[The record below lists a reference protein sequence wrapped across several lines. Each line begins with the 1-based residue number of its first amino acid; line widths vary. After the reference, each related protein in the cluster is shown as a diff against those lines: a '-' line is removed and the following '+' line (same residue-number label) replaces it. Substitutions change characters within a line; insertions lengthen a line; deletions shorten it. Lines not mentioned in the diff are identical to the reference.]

1 MIFSIR
7 DLSFELGSVL
17 LEGWPAFAA
26 RAVCAL
32 LILLAAWLVRR
43 WLTRKGFP
51 TLQARSWHF
60 TGTPILLRSFA
71 VPVQR
76 MCTVVGVYLAAS
88 SLPWAIPGVR
98 KLFLMAF
105 QLVMTLLV
113 CEGLYAAS
121 ELADLVLAS
130 CSPEI
135 RSNKTL
141 LSLLNTTYKVLVIAV
156 GVAAGAQEV
165 GFPIGSIVAG
175 AGLIGLTIS
184 LAAQESASNLFSGIV
199 ILLDKPFS
207 VGDWITVG
215 DVEGEVID
223 INFRSTRI
231 RSPDKTVNVIT
242 NSKICSATVQN
253 AALRTMRPYKFT
265 LGVTYSTTRPQ
276 LEKLMQDL
284 QAMLDA
290 SPFTNHGTNI
300 VQLASFGD
308 SSINILISAYLLTNV
323 YAEFLQMQNDLN
335 LNIMDIM
342 QADGVDFAFPSTS
355 KRTERIHAQKEP
367 VSVLSGSGLFC
378 FSVIRSRP
386 CKSSRFPLRAFQLC
400 ARQAEFCYGMTFLQ
414 CHVQRHHQGKPQHD
428 AYHPGGFVLLHG
440 LRDHLLRRHA
450 HHAARRRT
458 HEPGQCRLHP
468 PGQCECRQRAQR
480 LHQTGCR
487 PGPERLQA
495 GAAAVRQRQ
504 ADGGPFRDVL
514 QPDAQ
519 AQRQR
524 TAHGIRFPAQ
534 GQRRRKAHHHAFRQV
549 VQRYRQ
555 HHAALAPLQKL
566 PGHALQP
573 QQACRPQHQPCRGRH
588 PRRDA

>member
-43 WLTRKGFP
+43 WLTHKGFP
-51 TLQARSWHF
+51 ALEARSWHF

-76 MCTVVGVYLAAS
+76 MCMVVGIYLAAS
-88 SLPWAIPGVR
+88 SLPWAILGVR

-141 LSLLNTTYKVLVIAV
+141 LSLLNTTYKVLVVIL
-156 GVAAGAQEV
+156 GVATAAQIA

-175 AGLIGLTIS
+175 AGLVGLTIS

-199 ILLDKPFS
+199 ILLDKPFA

-231 RSPDKTVNVIT
+231 RSQDKTVSIVT
-242 NSKICSATVQN
+242 NSKICSSTVQN

-265 LGVTYSTTRPQ
+265 LGVTYNTTRPQ
-276 LEKLMQDL
+276 LEQLMADL
-284 QAMLDA
+284 KKMLDE
-290 SPFTNHGTNI
+290 SPYTEKGANI
-300 VQLASFGD
+300 VRLTSFGD
-308 SSINILISAYLLTNV
+308 SSINILVSAYLKTNA
-323 YAEFLQMQNDLN
+323 YAVFLEEQNDLN

-342 QADGVDFAFPSTS
+342 QKDKVDFAFPSTS
-355 KRTERIHAQKEP
+355 VYIER
-367 VSVLSGSGLFC
+367 SGS
-378 FSVIRSRP
+378 
-386 CKSSRFPLRAFQLC
+386 
-400 ARQAEFCYGMTFLQ
+400 
-414 CHVQRHHQGKPQHD
+414 
-428 AYHPGGFVLLHG
+428 
-440 LRDHLLRRHA
+440 
-450 HHAARRRT
+450 
-458 HEPGQCRLHP
+458 
-468 PGQCECRQRAQR
+468 
-480 LHQTGCR
+480 
-487 PGPERLQA
+487 
-495 GAAAVRQRQ
+495 
-504 ADGGPFRDVL
+504 
-514 QPDAQ
+514 
-519 AQRQR
+519 
-524 TAHGIRFPAQ
+524 
-534 GQRRRKAHHHAFRQV
+534 
-549 VQRYRQ
+549 
-555 HHAALAPLQKL
+555 
-566 PGHALQP
+566 
-573 QQACRPQHQPCRGRH
+573 
-588 PRRDA
+588 

>member
-43 WLTRKGFP
+43 WLTHKGFP
-51 TLQARSWHF
+51 ALEARSWHF

-76 MCTVVGVYLAAS
+76 MCTVVGIYLAAS

-184 LAAQESASNLFSGIV
+184 LAAQETASNIFSGIV
-199 ILLDKPFS
+199 ILVDKPFA
-207 VGDWITVG
+207 VGDWILVG

-223 INFRSTRI
+223 INFRSIKI
-231 RSPDKTVNVIT
+231 RSLDKTVSVIT
-242 NSKICSATVQN
+242 NSKVCSSIIVNCAMRST
-253 AALRTMRPYKFT
+253 RPYKFT
-265 LGVTYSTTRPQ
+265 LGVTYNTSRAKLEQ
-276 LEKLMQDL
+276 LMADL
-284 QAMLDA
+284 TAMLEA
-290 SPFTNHGTNI
+290 SPSVEKGSALVRLT
-300 VQLASFGD
+300 SFGD
-308 SSINILISAYLLTNV
+308 SSINLLVSAYLLTNQ
-323 YAEFLQMQNDLN
+323 AGTFLQMQNDLN
-335 LNIMDIM
+335 LNVMDVM
-342 QADGVDFAFPSTS
+342 QKNNVDFAFPSTTVYLS
-355 KRTERIHAQKEP
+355 K
-367 VSVLSGSGLFC
+367 
-378 FSVIRSRP
+378 
-386 CKSSRFPLRAFQLC
+386 
-400 ARQAEFCYGMTFLQ
+400 
-414 CHVQRHHQGKPQHD
+414 
-428 AYHPGGFVLLHG
+428 
-440 LRDHLLRRHA
+440 
-450 HHAARRRT
+450 
-458 HEPGQCRLHP
+458 
-468 PGQCECRQRAQR
+468 
-480 LHQTGCR
+480 
-487 PGPERLQA
+487 
-495 GAAAVRQRQ
+495 
-504 ADGGPFRDVL
+504 
-514 QPDAQ
+514 
-519 AQRQR
+519 
-524 TAHGIRFPAQ
+524 
-534 GQRRRKAHHHAFRQV
+534 
-549 VQRYRQ
+549 
-555 HHAALAPLQKL
+555 
-566 PGHALQP
+566 
-573 QQACRPQHQPCRGRH
+573 
-588 PRRDA
+588 

>member
-7 DLSFELGSVL
+7 DLSFELGSML

-51 TLQARSWHF
+51 ALEARSWHF

-76 MCTVVGVYLAAS
+76 MCTVVGIYLAAS

-265 LGVTYSTTRPQ
+265 LGVTYSTTRSQ

-342 QADGVDFAFPSTS
+342 QADG
-355 KRTERIHAQKEP
+355 
-367 VSVLSGSGLFC
+367 
-378 FSVIRSRP
+378 
-386 CKSSRFPLRAFQLC
+386 
-400 ARQAEFCYGMTFLQ
+400 
-414 CHVQRHHQGKPQHD
+414 
-428 AYHPGGFVLLHG
+428 
-440 LRDHLLRRHA
+440 
-450 HHAARRRT
+450 
-458 HEPGQCRLHP
+458 
-468 PGQCECRQRAQR
+468 
-480 LHQTGCR
+480 
-487 PGPERLQA
+487 
-495 GAAAVRQRQ
+495 
-504 ADGGPFRDVL
+504 GPFRDVL

-549 VQRYRQ
+549 VQCYRQ

-566 PGHALQP
+566 PGHAFQP
-573 QQACRPQHQPCRGRH
+573 QQSCCPQHQPCRGRH
-588 PRRDA
+588 PRRDAQFPGALNGRQQQAPHAGRQHDARRHPAEHPLGARCRRPTQQEHPGRPQCGAHRREQQHPGRKNDLVQNAFPLCPFYVPAAQKVNAQQKSLQVSPQALLHATTTKRGLRMSERDVLFPVLCGFGPKRHLHFFSGKQHDKSSQNCHLH